1 MEQRKRIRLCTGWK
15 KRTDNKKGYTLTEVM
30 ITMALTLIVTGA
42 ALFFLER
49 GLFLYRRIQGA
60 SDVIAVSDMA
70 FSRIAGQIKQA
81 GPDSAVEIGGGED
94 GCQYLVLSGPD
105 GSVGIQVSADEDG
118 LIFTEPSGTEE
129 EWLFASQLPAD
140 CRVEGLSFFLYEDE
154 EGRRLQVCLSLH
166 HENTGFSF
174 SSSRFVE
181 LGG

>member
-30 ITMALTLIVTGA
+30 VTMALTLIVTGA

-81 GPDSAVEIGGGED
+81 GPDSTRYWQPSSPPPISTA
-94 GCQYLVLSGPD
+94 LSGPD